1 MTATDRIASALPKF
15 LAWGPDFVG
24 STRPAALM
32 RIGIALIIFARFGA
46 EVSLFNA
53 TSSSGVAL
61 GLAFFMVATMMLVGY
76 MSRLASAMTGL
87 ALLGMY
93 FIGGAALAVPG
104 WAHHHVYLLAIASIL
119 LALTPCGASYS
130 VDRLRELGH
139 GGAPPERGYLWG
151 QRLIALQLSALYFW
165 TAVDKT
171 DWAFLSGQRLEQIFV
186 WTYTGRA
193 LELFL
198 IWPPLLALL
207 SIIVVAVEY
216 WLAVAIL
223 VPRWRR
229 FALPVGIGLHGTFYL
244 LLPVDTYSIT
254 AITLYLA
261 LLDPDAVHRFI
272 DRIQGHGV
280 AAHRL

>member
-1 MTATDRIASALPKF
+1 MIAALLPRI

-32 RIGIALIIFARFGA
+32 RIGIALIVFARFGA

-53 TSSSGVAL
+53 TSPLEVAL
-61 GLAFFMVATMMLVGY
+61 GVTFFMFLTMMLVGY
-76 MSRLASAMTGL
+76 MSRLASAVTGL
-87 ALLGMY
+87 AILGIY
-93 FIGGAALAVPG
+93 FIGGAAMAVPG
-104 WAHHHVYLLAIASIL
+104 WAHHHVYLLGIASLL
-119 LALTPCGASYS
+119 LAMTPCGASYS
-130 VDRLRELGH
+130 VDRLRELGN
-139 GGAPPERGYLWG
+139 GEAPPERGFLWA

-165 TAVDKT
+165 TAIDKT

-186 WTYTGRA
+186 WTYTGRT

-198 IWPPLLALL
+198 AWPLLLALL
-207 SIIVVAVEY
+207 SSTVVIVEY

-229 FALPVGIGLHGTFYL
+229 FALPVGIGLHATFYL

-272 DRIQGHGV
+272 DRIQGHDV
-280 AAHRL
+280 ASHRL